1 MAIKASKNSKV
12 KSKSS
17 PAFAVGGSGHM
28 FGKQHAG
35 PDRAG
40 ETSGTKG
47 GSGGKFAKGGTT
59 KMLKEQ
65 HTNKRPAGITGK
77 Y

>member
-1 MAIKASKNSKV
+1 MAIAASKHSKV

-28 FGKQHAG
+28 FGKQ
-35 PDRAG
+35 
-40 ETSGTKG
+40 TVGTKTPG
-47 GSGGKFAKGGTT
+47 ATGKVQANGGGKFAKGGTT

-65 HTNKRPAGITGK
+65 HTVKQRPGITSK
-77 Y
+77 H